1 MNRQFG
7 TANVKMLGVGIV
19 AIAITTIVLALI
31 RLDVTGE
38 KGSGLGREFVYDIEG
53 LGRIDA
59 SLIIYEESGEPIA
72 TGFGNS
78 SAVATDSKGDI
89 YLAGDNAV
97 KIFSSSRDLSGEI

>member
-7 TANVKMLGVGIV
+7 TANIKMVGGIIIV
-19 AIAITTIVLALI
+19 VATFTAVFALI

-38 KGSGLGREFVYDIEG
+38 KGSGLGREFVYDIKD

-59 SLIIYEESGEPIA
+59 GLITYEESGEPIA

-78 SAVATDSKGDI
+78 SAIATNSKGDI

-97 KIFSSSRDLSGEI
+97 KIF